1 MNLKK
6 NMGTIDRIIRTT
18 IAVVII
24 ALYLAGQISGTL
36 AIILAI
42 VTIAFLA
49 TSAIGFCPVYTIV
62 GISTLK
68 EGQGK

>member
-6 NMGTIDRIIRTT
+6 NMGTIDRVISTT
-18 IAVVII
+18 IAVIII